1 MLSNRE
7 RLSLADEWSCCALNL
22 LRMYG
27 ARLRLGHAVRRTK
40 GGEQEQPQRGAK
52 RGMHQQQGGMAGDG
66 SRELPLF
73 YDGKERARF
82 AYAVFCLSKVRHQ
95 GC

>member
-1 MLSNRE
+1 MVHRN
-7 RLSLADEWSCCALNL
+7 
-22 LRMYG
+22 
-27 ARLRLGHAVRRTK
+27 K
-40 GGEQEQPQRGAK
+40 GGELAQPRRGAT
-52 RGMHQQQGGMAGDG
+52 RGKHLQQDGSAGDG
-66 SRELPLF
+66 TRELPLY